1 MNIDEGEGKGTG
13 EDIKSE
19 VKTEINKKRPIEPE
33 EKYNHLLYLCL
44 NNSEGHMKSFIIET
58 LKSFGGDGDLVE
70 GSDGEEYRCWDTL
83 KEEDFG
89 NILYNVIMNLGL
101 IYNKICSGKE
111 EDTISELFKTEGDAS
126 PP

>member
-19 VKTEINKKRPIEPE
+19 VKTEINNKRPVEPE

-111 EDTISELFKTEGDAS
+111 EDTISELFKTDVEKT
-126 PP
+126 

>member
-19 VKTEINKKRPIEPE
+19 VKTEINKKRPVEPE

-111 EDTISELFKTEGDAS
+111 EDTISELFKTDVEKT
-126 PP
+126 

>member
-13 EDIKSE
+13 EDIKNE
-19 VKTEINKKRPIEPE
+19 VKTEINNKRPIEPE

-44 NNSEGHMKSFIIET
+44 NNSEGHMKNFIVET
-58 LKSFGGDGDLVE
+58 LKNFGGDGDLVE

-111 EDTISELFKTEGDAS
+111 EDTISELFKTDVEKT
-126 PP
+126 

>member
-111 EDTISELFKTEGDAS
+111 EDTISELFKTDVEKT
-126 PP
+126 

>member
-111 EDTISELFKTEGDAS
+111 EDTISELFNTEKT
-126 PP
+126 

>member
-13 EDIKSE
+13 GDIKNE
-19 VKTEINKKRPIEPE
+19 VETEINKRRPIEPE

-44 NNSEGHMKSFIIET
+44 NKSEGQLKSFIIET
-58 LKSFGGDGDLVE
+58 LKSFGGEGDIVE

-89 NILYNVIMNLGL
+89 NILYNMIMNLGK
-101 IYNKICSGKE
+101 IYNQLCSGKE
-111 EDTISELFKTEGDAS
+111 EDTIGDIFKVEGEMV
-126 PP
+126 

>member
-19 VKTEINKKRPIEPE
+19 VKTEINKKRPVEPE

-44 NNSEGHMKSFIIET
+44 NNSEGHMKNFIVET
-58 LKSFGGDGDLVE
+58 LKNFGGDGDLVE

-111 EDTISELFKTEGDAS
+111 EDTISELFKTDVEKT
-126 PP
+126 

>member
-19 VKTEINKKRPIEPE
+19 VKTEINKKRPVEPE

-101 IYNKICSGKE
+101 IYNKLCSGKE
-111 EDTISELFKTEGDAS
+111 EETIADLFKTDVEKT
-126 PP
+126 